1 MRWLKRLGIVVL
13 LLGLVFVGVGLLLP
27 DRVHVARSIEIERPP
42 GEVHALLDGFGR
54 FNEWSPWKDHDPS
67 AQYRFEGPARG
78 VGASMHWSGDKGEGS
93 QRITAIDPGRRIDV
107 ALEFGPD
114 GGGTASYLLEP
125 SAGGTRLTWTF
136 DSDFQ
141 GKLMFRWI
149 GLFFDR
155 LIGGDY
161 ERGLASLKQLAESEP
176 APQPAPEPEP
186 AATDEADP
194 EDEPAGDDDEAGGVA
209 GAAA

>member
-1 MRWLKRLGIVVL
+1 MRWLKRLGIALL
-13 LLGLVFVGVGLLLP
+13 LLGVVFVGVGLLLP

-42 GEVHALLDGFGR
+42 AEVYALLEGFER
-54 FNEWSPWKDHDPS
+54 FNEWSPWKDYDPS
-67 AQYRFEGPARG
+67 AQYRLEGPARG
-78 VGASMHWSGDKGEGS
+78 VGASMHWSGDKGSGS
-93 QRITAIDPGRRIDV
+93 QRITAVDPGRRIDV

-114 GGGTASYLLEP
+114 GGGGEASFLLEP
-125 SAGGTRLTWTF
+125 SPAGTRLGWTF

-141 GKLMFRWI
+141 GSLMFRWI

-176 APQPAPEPEP
+176 APQPEP
-186 AATDEADP
+186 A
-194 EDEPAGDDDEAGGVA
+194 PAEEGDGEDEAGSDEDAAEGVA
-209 GAAA
+209 SAAA